1 MTAATNEA
9 CMKLIFDEEGMTLL
23 IAEDVNLL
31 RRIFLAGKLSKSLA
45 VGWYSPPFPG
55 FPIKV

>member
-1 MTAATNEA
+1 MTAATSEA
-9 CMKLIFDEEGMTLL
+9 CMKLIFGEEGMTLL

-31 RRIFLAGKLSKSLA
+31 RRIFLAGKVSKSLA
-45 VGWYSPPFPG
+45 VGWYSPPSPG

>member
-1 MTAATNEA
+1 
-9 CMKLIFDEEGMTLL
+9 MKLIFGEEGMTLL

-31 RRIFLAGKLSKSLA
+31 RRIFLAGKVSKSLA
-45 VGWYSPPFPG
+45 VGWYSPPSPG